1 MMEKKRPQLLTGFP
15 GMDGAALTGC
25 EMEVFFWD
33 VGSGG
38 LLED

>member
-1 MMEKKRPQLLTGFP
+1 
-15 GMDGAALTGC
+15 MDGAALTGC

-33 VGSGG
+33 LGSGG